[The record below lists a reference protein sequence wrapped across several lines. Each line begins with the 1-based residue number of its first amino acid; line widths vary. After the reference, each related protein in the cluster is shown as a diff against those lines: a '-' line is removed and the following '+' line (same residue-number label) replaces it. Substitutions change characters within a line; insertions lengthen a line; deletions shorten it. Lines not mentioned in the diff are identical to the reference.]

1 MQTLLLFVVVGLIG
15 GVAVAIQSPLASM
28 IGQRL
33 GVLESIFI
41 IHIGGAIIVSV
52 PLLAARGGRLAEWRT
67 VPWYALLAGGL
78 GLLVIGA
85 INYTIPRLGVTTT
98 TILVVAGQIAISLL
112 IDHFGLLG
120 TQQRPVDL
128 ARVLGVVIVFVG
140 IWLVIR

>member
-41 IHIGGAIIVSV
+41 IHIGGAIVVSI
-52 PLLAARGGRLAEWRT
+52 PLLAARGGRLSEWRT

-128 ARVLGVVIVFVG
+128 ARVLGLVIVFAG